1 MKRYDLDGNKVGL
14 AYARIKELV
23 VNYRF
28 GPGEHLQINDLSEH
42 LNVSVTPVREALSR
56 LHAEG
61 LIASVPHRGFFTK
74 NLDVKELQD
83 LHQLALVVL
92 GHCLGQATRDP
103 AKLAA
108 LRGLE
113 DCVRVL
119 PSSKGQ
125 GLVYA
130 TYIEHLFEAIARVSE
145 NDEMISIVC
154 RLQQQEPL
162 HPAWSTWETQGNLK
176 MVLDEMSRLVA
187 LLHRGDVDA
196 AIDNLSR
203 QFEKKQAR
211 MADLV
216 KEALARI
223 YLPSAAPELPCA
235 MGPYG
240 IRSVATN

>member
-92 GHCLGQATRDP
+92 GHCLEQATRDP
-103 AKLAA
+103 ARLAA
-108 LRGLE
+108 LRDLE
-113 DCVRVL
+113 DGVRVL

-154 RLQQQEPL
+154 NFNNKSHFIRVVDL
-162 HPAWSTWETQGNLK
+162 ETQGNLK

>member
-113 DCVRVL
+113 DGVRVL

-154 RLQQQEPL
+154 NFNNKSHFIRVVDL
-162 HPAWSTWETQGNLK
+162 ETQGNLK

>member
-92 GHCLGQATRDP
+92 GHCLEQATRDP

-108 LRGLE
+108 LRDLE
-113 DCVRVL
+113 DGVRVL

-154 RLQQQEPL
+154 NFNNKSHFIRVVDL
-162 HPAWSTWETQGNLK
+162 ETQGNLK

-211 MADLV
+211 MSDLV

>member
-108 LRGLE
+108 LRDLE
-113 DCVRVL
+113 HGVRVL

-154 RLQQQEPL
+154 NFNNKSHFIRVVDL
-162 HPAWSTWETQGNLK
+162 ETQGNLK

-203 QFEKKQAR
+203 QFQKKQAR